1 MTRVEV
7 VAILGSLG
15 LLAIV
20 FELIRRKQLAEGYSL
35 LWLLAAGA
43 LLVLSLW
50 RELLV
55 VLAHLTGIFY
65 APAALFVVAIGFVL
79 LILLQFSVVISR
91 LSQENKELAQQVGL
105 LNWKLSQLQ
114 GKDADDDIQEDG
126 SPQHDD
132 SNADLGEV

>member
-1 MTRVEV
+1 MARVEI

-15 LLAIV
+15 LLVIV

-35 LWLLAAGA
+35 LWLLTAVA

-50 RELLV
+50 RGLLD
-55 VLAHLTGIFY
+55 VLAHLVGIFS
-65 APAALFVVAIGFVL
+65 PPTALFVVAFGFVL

-91 LSQENKELAQQVGL
+91 LSQENKKLAQQVGL

-114 GKDADDDIQEDG
+114 GKDASDDIQEDEK
-126 SPQHDD
+126 PQ
-132 SNADLGEV
+132 GCKK